1 MAQENTSNGRKQSRK
16 GINSLTS
23 GFAKLNEKK
32 VVIISI
38 CFVCA
43 LFSFMFWTLY
53 EQNYTASVLIYPDQL
68 SKSELIPGNNQ
79 AGTELASYNMPF
91 EIYSTLLRSPD
102 IQMQVLQK
110 NYTVKFNYKS
120 YSIDLTRYFAMK
132 NISYALQELNE
143 ITEIDYLNNS
153 HILQLSVTTRH
164 PDLSRQIADAYLME
178 LERRLN
184 QLRHEKISSN
194 NERLDEALQFIQNY
208 KSISDSARSDFV
220 GRLQSKKETVMM
232 AAEINPIR
240 LAAVNE
246 GYTHKSL
253 KYSRTAIAS
262 IPLILGFAAIIGM
275 FVMES
280 IKSQKKVQS
289 APVKSGRVSMKRKS
303 ETAPTRSKKRQA
315 HRTTK
320 KTTIEK
326 KPQARRAVKV

>member
-1 MAQENTSNGRKQSRK
+1 MAQENTNNGRKQSRK
-16 GINSLTS
+16 GLNSLTS

-38 CFVCA
+38 CLVCA

-68 SKSELIPGNNQ
+68 SKSGMITGNDQ
-79 AGTELASYNMPF
+79 TGTELASYNMPF

-153 HILQLSVTTRH
+153 HILKLSVTTRY
-164 PDLSRQIADAYLME
+164 PDLSRQIADAYLLE

-184 QLRHEKISSN
+184 QLRHDKISSN
-194 NERLDEALQFIQNY
+194 NDRLDEALQFIQNY
-208 KSISDSARSDFV
+208 KSISDSARGDLV
-220 GRLQSKKETVMM
+220 RRLQDKKETVMM
-232 AAEINPIR
+232 AAEINPVR

-246 GYTHKSL
+246 GYTHKNI
-253 KYSRTAIAS
+253 KYSRAAITS
-262 IPLILGFAAIIGM
+262 VPLILGFAAIIGM

-280 IKSQKKVQS
+280 IKSRKKVES
-289 APVKSGRVSMKRKS
+289 VPAKVGRVSMKRKS
-303 ETAPTRSKKRQA
+303 ETAPSQSNQRPA